1 MYQLIKKLKK
11 DRDGNDK
18 IVTIP
23 CKIKFINSFRF
34 MSTSLSSLADN
45 LSDGQHSNKCT
56 DCKSILEYIKFE
68 GPQLLFQRLNCNK
81 NYKKD
86 FNIELINGF
95 SSTYKFCNGEIN
107 KFTFL
112 LRKGVYPYE
121 YINSWKRF
129 NETSLPNKEDF
140 YSYLNMADITDI
152 DYKHAK
158 KVIRELERNTL
169 GNYHN
174 LYVQSDTLS
183 LADIFENHRNK
194 YIEKYE
200 LLLISF
206 ITWQA

>member
-1 MYQLIKKLKK
+1 M
-11 DRDGNDK
+11 
-18 IVTIP
+18 
-23 CKIKFINSFRF
+23 
-34 MSTSLSSLADN
+34 
-45 LSDGQHSNKCT
+45 
-56 DCKSILEYIKFE
+56 
-68 GPQLLFQRLNCNK
+68 
-81 NYKKD
+81 
-86 FNIELINGF
+86 
-95 SSTYKFCNGEIN
+95 
-107 KFTFL
+107 

-158 KVIRELERNTL
+158 KVIRELERNNL
-169 GNYHN
+169 GNYNN

-183 LADIFENHRNK
+183 LADIFKNHRNK

-200 LLLISF
+200 LVLISF